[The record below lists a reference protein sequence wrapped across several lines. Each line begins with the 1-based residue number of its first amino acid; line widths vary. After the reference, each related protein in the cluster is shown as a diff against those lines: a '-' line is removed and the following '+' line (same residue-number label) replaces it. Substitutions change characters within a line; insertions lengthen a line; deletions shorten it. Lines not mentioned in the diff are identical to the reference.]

1 MNGTLQIFPLS
12 SFPTPSLSIRILVL
26 FSHFFP
32 QMTTILKLMYIL
44 LVHSFILIFLF
55 VFNLNLYLYLRT
67 DDISISL
74 YILYL
79 YLCISFCLSLSIHIP
94 ISTCMSLYIYVCVCI
109 YTIFIKTFINNF

>member
-1 MNGTLQIFPLS
+1 MEHYRYFLSPLS
-12 SFPTPSLSIRILVL
+12 PPLPSLSIPTLVL

-44 LVHSFILIFLF
+44 LVHSFILIFF
-55 VFNLNLYLYLRT
+55 SVFNLNLYLYLNT

-79 YLCISFCLSLSIHIP
+79 YLCISFCLSLSIPIP
-94 ISTCMSLYIYVCVCI
+94 ISTCMSLYIYVCVYI
-109 YTIFIKTFINNF
+109 QSL